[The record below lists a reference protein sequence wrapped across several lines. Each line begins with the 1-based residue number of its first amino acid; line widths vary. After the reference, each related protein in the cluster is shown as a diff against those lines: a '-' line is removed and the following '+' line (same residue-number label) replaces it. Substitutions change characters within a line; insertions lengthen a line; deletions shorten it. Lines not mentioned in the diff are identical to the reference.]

1 MDKDTF
7 ENNINNV
14 DILSD
19 MVLNHN
25 KFIKNEFDKYDKII
39 IELQNRNTEL
49 QNRNTELQNRNTAL
63 QNKLDKALGFLR
75 ITINNNKT
83 YLNKNK

>member
-7 ENNINNV
+7 ESNINN
-14 DILSD
+14 
-19 MVLNHN
+19 MVINHN

-49 QNRNTELQNRNTAL
+49 QNRNTAL
-63 QNKLDKALGFLR
+63 QNKLDKALGILR